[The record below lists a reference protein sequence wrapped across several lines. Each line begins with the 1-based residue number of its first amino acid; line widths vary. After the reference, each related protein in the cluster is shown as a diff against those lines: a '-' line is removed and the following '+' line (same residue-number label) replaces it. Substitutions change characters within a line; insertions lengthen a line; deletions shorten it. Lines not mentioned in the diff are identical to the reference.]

1 MTDPSERHSRQVRF
15 APIGEEGQRR
25 LATARVTLVGAGAL
39 GSVLAN
45 VLVRAGVGYL
55 RLIDRDFLDLS
66 NLQRQVLYDE
76 ADVASGLPKA
86 VVAANKLRAIDSSVT
101 IDPHVKD
108 VDATNVEA
116 FVEGADLILD
126 GTDNFEIRYLLND
139 VAVKRGVPWVFAGC
153 LGASGQGMV
162 VRPGE
167 TPCLRC
173 VLPDPPEAGAGET
186 CDSAGILATAIQFVA
201 AWQANEALK
210 ILSGNAAACSP
221 DLFTFDLW
229 DNRVHSMRVA
239 HLLGQVDCPCCQ
251 RKQFDWLAGERT
263 SHAAVLCGRNAVQ
276 LNFAGRANLSLTEI
290 AARLAPLG
298 EVRSNPYLLRFTVSD
313 RTLTLFPDGRAI
325 VQGTE
330 DPAEARSMYARYVG
344 A

>member
-1 MTDPSERHSRQVRF
+1 MTDAPSERHSRQVRF

-25 LATARVTLVGAGAL
+25 LAAARVTLVGAGAL

-86 VVAANKLRAIDSSVT
+86 IVAANKLRAIDSSVT

-116 FVEGADLILD
+116 FADGADLILD

-162 VRPGE
+162 VRPGQ

-221 DLFTFDLW
+221 VLFTFDLW

-251 RKQFDWLAGERT
+251 RRQFDWLAGERT

-276 LNFAGRANLSLTEI
+276 LNFAGKANLSLADL
-290 AARLAPLG
+290 AARLTPLG
-298 EVRSNPYLLRFTVSD
+298 EVRSNP
-313 RTLTLFPDGRAI
+313 
-325 VQGTE
+325 
-330 DPAEARSMYARYVG
+330 
-344 A
+344 